1 MKIGFVLPNSPSYSE
16 TFLISKIKGL
26 IQIGF
31 KVIIFTNTFEKNN
44 ICKTI
49 AKPKIYKYYFLNI
62 FFVLKRLLK
71 LFLTNPKIVLNFL
84 SLEKKDGVYLIK
96 RLENLYIN
104 SNILN
109 QKLDFLHFSFCTM
122 ALRRENVAAAI
133 GAKMSLSIRGYD
145 MSIYPLKNPGCYAK
159 TWEKVDKI
167 HTISKSLLKCA
178 YQQGLNKRVST
189 SIITPSIN
197 LEYFKTKHN
206 SLHNIGIE
214 KKLEFLTVSRLH
226 WKKGLDYTLQALALF
241 KNNFSANFNY
251 TIVGEGEEIERLTFT
266 VNDLGLNKSVKFI
279 GRVKH
284 SEIKKI
290 YEKSDIYLQYS
301 IQEGFCNSVLEAQA
315 MGLLVIVSNAEG
327 LVENII
333 PDKTGWV
340 VKKCQPKLLA
350 NKIKDILINKKYN
363 LDFIRINAIKR
374 INENFDIKN
383 QIKLFKRFYEQ
394 E

>member
-1 MKIGFVLPNSPSYSE
+1 M
-16 TFLISKIKGL
+16 
-26 IQIGF
+26 
-31 KVIIFTNTFEKNN
+31 
-44 ICKTI
+44 
-49 AKPKIYKYYFLNI
+49 
-62 FFVLKRLLK
+62 
-71 LFLTNPKIVLNFL
+71 
-84 SLEKKDGVYLIK
+84 
-96 RLENLYIN
+96 
-104 SNILN
+104 
-109 QKLDFLHFSFCTM
+109 
-122 ALRRENVAAAI
+122 
-133 GAKMSLSIRGYD
+133 
-145 MSIYPLKNPGCYAK
+145 
-159 TWEKVDKI
+159 
-167 HTISKSLLKCA
+167 
-178 YQQGLNKRVST
+178 
-189 SIITPSIN
+189 
-197 LEYFKTKHN
+197 
-206 SLHNIGIE
+206 
-214 KKLEFLTVSRLH
+214 EFLTVSRLH

-241 KNNFSANFNY
+241 KNNFSANLNY

-266 VNDLGLNKSVKFI
+266 VNDLGLNKRVKII
-279 GRVKH
+279 GKVKH